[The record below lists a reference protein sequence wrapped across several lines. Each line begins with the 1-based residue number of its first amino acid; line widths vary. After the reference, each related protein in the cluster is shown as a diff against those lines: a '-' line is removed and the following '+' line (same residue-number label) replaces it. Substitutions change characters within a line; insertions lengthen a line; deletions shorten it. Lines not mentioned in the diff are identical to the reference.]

1 MIAVTPA
8 QAGVQGAGVG
18 AVALD
23 ARCRRHDE
31 KQRSTRS
38 MMNFVLIHG
47 SYQGG
52 WIWQRVAN
60 RLRAAGHSV
69 YAPSLDGCAER
80 KHSLRP
86 GITTE
91 THAAE
96 IADLLFYE
104 DLRDVVM
111 VGTSSGGMVLCRA
124 AEGARDRIGRVV
136 FVDALALLDGE
147 RIRDIVRRST
157 AVLSGLAAGPTREDA
172 ESRLFA
178 DLDPETRARALDRYT
193 LHPIGIYES
202 PVKLDNFWNRQWRAT
217 VIWCRRAVNPGE
229 AHQRRTADKLN
240 AQWHELDTGHYPMLS
255 QPDEL
260 TALLLNG

>member
-1 MIAVTPA
+1 MT
-8 QAGVQGAGVG
+8 
-18 AVALD
+18 
-23 ARCRRHDE
+23 
-31 KQRSTRS
+31 T
-38 MMNFVLIHG
+38 FVLIHG

-52 WIWQRVAN
+52 WIWQPVAN
-60 RLRAAGHSV
+60 RLRVAGHNV

-91 THAAE
+91 TQATDIAE
-96 IADLLFYE
+96 LLFYE

-124 AEGARDRIGRVV
+124 AEGARNRISRLV
-136 FVDALALLDGE
+136 FVDALALFDGE

-157 AVLSGLAAGPTREDA
+157 AVPTGLAAGPTREDA

-178 DLDPETRARALDRYT
+178 DLDPATRAWALDRYT

-202 PVKLDNFWNRQWRAT
+202 PVKLDSFWTQQWPAT
-217 VIWCRRAVNPGE
+217 VIWCRRAANPGE

-240 AQWHELDTGHYPMLS
+240 AKWLELDTGHYPMLS
-255 QPDEL
+255 MPEQL
-260 TALLLNG
+260 TALLTAG